1 MAMKEQQRSVYRTAR
16 GRELD
21 MNKMVNQNELTIA
34 VGNAK
39 VNARGDKL
47 GPDGKIIQRREDI
60 QRANDS
66 VAIPEQISIREAPV
80 VAKSI
85 VEKSKTTP
93 VKTIKNVVDMDPEG
107 HE

>member
-21 MNKMVNQNELTIA
+21 MTKLINQNELAIA

-47 GPDGKIIQRREDI
+47 GPNGQILKKREEI
-60 QRANDS
+60 LQEQGVQN
-66 VAIPEQISIREAPV
+66 IPEQISVRAVPET
-80 VAKSI
+80 AKTI
-85 VEKSKTTP
+85 EKSKTP
-93 VKTIKNVVDMDPEG
+93 VKTIKNVADMDPEG
-107 HE
+107 NE

>member
-21 MNKMVNQNELTIA
+21 MTKLVNQNELAIA

-47 GPDGKIIQRREDI
+47 GPNGQIIKRREEI
-60 QRANDS
+60 LQEQS
-66 VAIPEQISIREAPV
+66 VQNIPEQISVRAVPET
-80 VAKSI
+80 AKNI
-85 VEKSKTTP
+85 EKSKTP
-93 VKTIKNVVDMDPEG
+93 VKTIKNVADMDPEG
-107 HE
+107 NE

>member
-21 MNKMVNQNELTIA
+21 MTKLINQNELAIA

-47 GPDGKIIQRREDI
+47 GPNGQILKKREEI
-60 QRANDS
+60 LQEQS
-66 VAIPEQISIREAPV
+66 VQNIPEQISVRAVPET
-80 VAKSI
+80 AKTI
-85 VEKSKTTP
+85 EKSKVP
-93 VKTIKNVVDMDPEG
+93 VKTIKNVADMDPEG
-107 HE
+107 NE